1 MPDIEHLAVKVH
13 RCNDAIF
20 VAADIEHIKAARLVR
35 AVPELLEIGK
45 RPRRRSLDN
54 PAPCLKRIVGP
65 RMSSR
70 KISQRLVADQVHS
83 VYRKKRY

>member
-45 RPRRRSLDN
+45 RPRR
-54 PAPCLKRIVGP
+54 
-65 RMSSR
+65 
-70 KISQRLVADQVHS
+70 
-83 VYRKKRY
+83 